1 MLIYCNKIPNKKK
14 TEQEQKKSNLSFE
27 LYNSITLV
35 KSEHWNSIVE
45 YGSEF
50 LQLSYLKVLENSHPH
65 NMNFYY
71 AIIYELNKPVA
82 IAYFQVIEFKP
93 EKFQQLVGSVNLEKT
108 CIITQYIKK
117 YIANHIIRN
126 IDIRLLI
133 CGNSFISGEHG
144 FAYLPQTNV
153 TKLFDALADI
163 IYTINKD
170 EKGNGKIAAILAKDF
185 HLNNLL
191 ADELI
196 EFDYHD
202 FLAEPNMI
210 VTNQWQTFDEYLN
223 SMSKKYRNRAK
234 TIIKKGE
241 HLERR
246 NFFVE
251 DIYENSEVIE
261 KLYDN
266 VLLKAK
272 FSLSSLSVA
281 YFAEMKKLLKADF
294 IFTAYYYNNKIVGF
308 KTYFVLKN
316 IIEAHF
322 IGLDY
327 SLNKELELYQ
337 NILYDYVKAM
347 LFTKKNQLYL
357 GRTASEIKSTVGAEA
372 QELKCYIR
380 HRNPLSNRIIK
391 PFVDYLKPSLWIPR
405 SPFKTQEE

>member
-14 TEQEQKKSNLSFE
+14 SEHAQKKSNLSFE
-27 LYNSITLV
+27 LYDSITLV
-35 KSEHWNSIVE
+35 KSEHWSSIVA

-50 LQLSYLKVLENSHPH
+50 LQLSYLKVLENSHPDH
-65 NMNFYY
+65 MNFYY
-71 AIIYELNKPVA
+71 AIIYDSNKPLA

-93 EKFQQLVGSVNLEKT
+93 ENFQHFVGNGNSENT
-108 CIITQYIKK
+108 CIITEYIKK
-117 YIANHIIRN
+117 YIANQIIRN
-126 IDIRLLI
+126 MDIRLLI

-153 TKLFDALADI
+153 TKLFDALADV
-163 IYTINKD
+163 IYTINKG
-170 EKGNGKIAAILAKDF
+170 EKGKGKIAAILAKDF
-185 HLNNLL
+185 YVNNLL

-241 HLERR
+241 ELERR
-246 NFFVE
+246 NFLVA

-261 KLYDN
+261 KLYGN

-272 FSLSSLSVA
+272 FSLSSLSIA
-281 YFAEMKKLLKADF
+281 YFAEMKELLKTDF
-294 IFTAYYYNNKIVGF
+294 IFTAYCYNNQMVGF

-337 NILYDYVKAM
+337 NILYDYVKVM
-347 LFTKKNQLYL
+347 LSTKKNQLYL
-357 GRTASEIKSTVGAEA
+357 GRTASEIKSAVGAEA
-372 QELKCYIR
+372 YELKCYIR

-391 PFVDYLKPSLWIPR
+391 PFVDNLKPSFWVPR
-405 SPFKTQEE
+405 SPFKAQEW